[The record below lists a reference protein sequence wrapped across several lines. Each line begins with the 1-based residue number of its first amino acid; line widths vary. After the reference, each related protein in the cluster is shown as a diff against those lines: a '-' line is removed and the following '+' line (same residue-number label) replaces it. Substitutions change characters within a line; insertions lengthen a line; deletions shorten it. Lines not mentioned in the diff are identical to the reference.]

1 MTTPLRRGR
10 GRVWDKGLQPER
22 TSLAWQ
28 RVNLAG
34 LGASMVSARLL
45 LESHPL
51 LGYGVALLS
60 AAMAAMLVIVH
71 GRRFGRVTA
80 ALFAGRSLPDGLAY
94 LIPVTLL
101 LIVGAGGL
109 TFALFG

>member
-1 MTTPLRRGR
+1 MTTPLRRGQD
-10 GRVWDKGLQPER
+10 RVWDKGLQPER

-45 LESHPL
+45 LESNPL

-60 AAMAAMLVIVH
+60 GGMAAMLVIVH

-80 ALFAGRSLPDGLAY
+80 ALFAGRSLPDGLVY